1 MSNRINLREPGAIEA
16 LLAFHRSH
24 FGGLRMENETP
35 DAPTPTPADV
45 VPPAQAPDDAPN
57 WDELFKGQDPKKVKE
72 ALENSR
78 KWEARAKEN
87 KAAADRL
94 AEIEEASKTE
104 AQKQADRLA
113 TLEREAQQAKAEALR
128 FKIAA
133 KFQVS
138 DEDADLFLTGSDEET
153 LTKQA
158 ERLAA
163 RNEEAGKPRAPKP
176 DPNQGRTPNGVP
188 LDPRSADLAQIE
200 ADLQAAKRR

>member
-1 MSNRINLREPGAIEA
+1 MSKQPKTPEPA
-16 LLAFHRSH
+16 
-24 FGGLRMENETP
+24 ENEAPQTP
-35 DAPTPTPADV
+35 PEGGEAKTFDEAYVKKLRDEAAKYRTEAKANADA
-45 VPPAQAPDDAPN
+45 
-57 WDELFKGQDPKKVKE
+57 
-72 ALENSR
+72 
-78 KWEARAKEN
+78 AK
-87 KAAADRL
+87 RL
-94 AEIEEASKTE
+94 AEIEEANQTE
-104 AQKQADRLA
+104 AEKQAKRLA
-113 TLEREAQQAKAEALR
+113 DLETEAKQAKAEALR

-133 KFQVS
+133 KFSVT

-176 DPNQGRTPNGVP
+176 DPNQGRTPNGAP

>member
-1 MSNRINLREPGAIEA
+1 MSEQPN
-16 LLAFHRSH
+16 
-24 FGGLRMENETP
+24 
-35 DAPTPTPADV
+35 PTPEPVEDGAEQKPREGGEAKTFDEAYVKKLRDEAAKYRTEAKANAD
-45 VPPAQAPDDAPN
+45 A
-57 WDELFKGQDPKKVKE
+57 
-72 ALENSR
+72 
-78 KWEARAKEN
+78 AK
-87 KAAADRL
+87 RL
-94 AEIEEASKTE
+94 AEIEEAQKSE
-104 AQKQADRLA
+104 AEKVADRLA
-113 TLEREAQQAKAEALR
+113 QAEKAAEDARREALR